1 MSILDQYKREIEE
14 LQMFLSEIGNQL
26 EQVSG
31 FVQRKSELTGSGLVK
46 ILVLGSLAHGKMS
59 LRGFCRVAE
68 DLGIVISESGLHQRL
83 NERAV
88 ELLRQVTH
96 LWLSQQSTGEMK
108 AVLGAFAQ
116 VHIMDSSLI
125 RLPDGLAAAFRG
137 TRYAAS
143 MKVQLG
149 YEYKQ
154 GKIEA
159 LEIEAGCQTDQKSG
173 VIEAVSHAGDLVL
186 FDLGYFDQKRFA
198 RLAQNGVFFVSRL
211 HAQAGLYLSQDSPQA
226 VDLLKVI
233 AKKSHQGEL
242 TYYLGSQERVPVR
255 LIYDRLPANVIAERR
270 RKAHEAAR
278 QRGQSCSKQTL
289 ARLEW
294 LFFVTNVPDTL
305 LNRQQVGEVYRL
317 RWQIELIFKV
327 WKSEMDLDAI
337 GHWRV
342 ERVLAQVYGRILAL
356 LLFHGLLEKYSP
368 LEGQEWSMTQ
378 AYQILRASAA
388 RLIGIVR
395 RNFWGIKTFLSD
407 FGADLRRFAVKT
419 KRRKNL
425 STLDRLRAVRA

>member
-46 ILVLGSLAHGKMS
+46 IFVLGSLAHGKTS

-68 DLGIVISESGLHQRL
+68 ALGIVISESGLHQRL
-83 NERAV
+83 NEKAV

-96 LWLSQQSTGEMK
+96 LWLSHQSSGEIK
-108 AVLGAFAQ
+108 AVLGSFAQ
-116 VHIMDSSLI
+116 VHIMDSSVI

-137 TRYAAS
+137 TRHAAS

-159 LEIEAGCQTDQKSG
+159 IEIEAGCQTDQKSG

-211 HAQAGLYLSQDSPQA
+211 HSQAGLYVSKDSSQA
-226 VDLLKVI
+226 VDLLKIVG
-233 AKKSHQGEL
+233 KKGSHGEL
-242 TYYLGSQERVPVR
+242 AYYLGSQERVPVR
-255 LIYDRLPANVIAERR
+255 LIYNRLPANVIEERR
-270 RKAHEAAR
+270 RKAHKAAR
-278 QRGQSCSKQTL
+278 ERGQICSKQTL
-289 ARLEW
+289 ASLEW
-294 LFFVTNVPDTL
+294 LFFVTNAPDAL
-305 LNRQQVGEVYRL
+305 LNRQQIGEVYRL

-337 GHWRV
+337 GQWRV

-356 LLFHGLLEKYSP
+356 LLFHGLLEKYPP

-378 AYQILRASAA
+378 AYQILRDSAA
-388 RLIGIVR
+388 RLIGIVKR
-395 RNFWGIKTFLSD
+395 DFWGIKSFLSD
-407 FGADLRRFAVKT
+407 FAADLRRFAVKT

-425 STLDRLRAVRA
+425 STLDRLLAVHA